1 MEQFIVSWLLDI
13 IGDKMDFRQYGGM
26 RGNSVCHYLIEF
38 INFIL
43 HQQETDSTAVL
54 ACLVDFSKA
63 FNRQDHTI
71 LVTKLSDMGV
81 PGWLLKLV
89 IAFLKDRCMRVKY
102 KGKYSKLFSLPGGGP
117 QGSLLGLFLFLVLI
131 NDVGYSGQVNNVG
144 DLITRK
150 KKMKEMNVIHLKY
163 VDDLA
168 IAEEVNMKT
177 QLTTVPLTERP
188 QPDTFRARTGHQLDT
203 ETSKVF
209 SQLKQIQKYSQDN
222 KMKLN
227 VPKTKLML
235 FNPCRTKDFMP
246 EMEINNTRIELVEQ
260 ARLLGVILT
269 SNLSWSANT
278 ESIVERCNKKMCMLR
293 RLKKLGA
300 STDDLLDVFMKQIR
314 SVAEFAAP
322 VWNSALT
329 GQDISSLERIK
340 KIALHIILADQY
352 ISYNVAL
359 KTMGLVK
366 LSERRRKICM
376 KFANKAQNNSKFSIW
391 FRPNLRRNT
400 RLKQPRFCTVVC
412 RKQRFE
418 KSPISYLTRLL
429 NGK

>member
-1 MEQFIVSWLLDI
+1 M
-13 IGDKMDFRQYGGM
+13 
-26 RGNSVCHYLIEF
+26 
-38 INFIL
+38 
-43 HQQETDSTAVL
+43 
-54 ACLVDFSKA
+54 
-63 FNRQDHTI
+63 
-71 LVTKLSDMGV
+71 
-81 PGWLLKLV
+81 
-89 IAFLKDRCMRVKY
+89 
-102 KGKYSKLFSLPGGGP
+102 FSLPGGGP

-150 KKMKEMNVIHLKY
+150 KKIKEMNVIHLKY

-168 IAEEVNMKT
+168 IAEGVNMKT
-177 QLTTVPLTERP
+177 QLTTVPLAERP

-209 SQLKQIQKYSQDN
+209 SQLKQIQKYSQEN

-246 EMEINNTRIELVEQ
+246 EMKINNTRIELVEQ

-278 ESIVERCNKKMCMLR
+278 ESIVERCNKKMWMLR

-300 STDDLLDVFMKQIR
+300 SRNDLLDVFMKQIR
-314 SVAEFAAP
+314 SVAEFAVP

-329 GQDISSLERIK
+329 GQDISSLERIQ

-366 LSERRRKICM
+366 LSTRRRKICM
-376 KFANKAQNNSKFSIW
+376 KFANKAQKNSKFSKW

-429 NGK
+429 KGK